1 MDFAKAFDKV
11 SHKHLMYKI
20 SYYGIN
26 CNTFHWIKDFLTDR
40 TQTVIL
46 QGETSNKIPV
56 TSGDPQGT
64 VLGPILF
71 LIFINDLAEYIQ
83 LSDYLQTTA
92 SCDIVLH
99 FCVTLTTVHLSGWK
113 CMSQSCS
120 HLPAA
125 SRSCWSFIAS
135 SLFFIC
141 LYMMLSS
148 ANKRSAVLDVFC

>member
-1 MDFAKAFDKV
+1 MILLVTTCSKSLQMIHV
-11 SHKHLMYKI
+11 SEIGL
-20 SYYGIN
+20 GIN
-26 CNTFHWIKDFLTDR
+26 CNAFHWIKDFLTDR

-46 QGETSNKIPV
+46 EGETSNKIPV
-56 TSGDPQGT
+56 TSGVPQGT

-83 LSDYLQTTA
+83 HSTLR
-92 SCDIVLH
+92 
-99 FCVTLTTVHLSGWK
+99 FTLTTVHLSGWK

-141 LYMMLSS
+141 LYMMLS
-148 ANKRSAVLDVFC
+148 FTG